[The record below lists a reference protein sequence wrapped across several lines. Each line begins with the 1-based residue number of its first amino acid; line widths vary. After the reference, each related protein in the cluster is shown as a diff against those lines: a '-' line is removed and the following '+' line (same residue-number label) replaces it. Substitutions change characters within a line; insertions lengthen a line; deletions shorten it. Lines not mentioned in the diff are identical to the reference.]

1 MPYAVN
7 RVAVIGSGTMGASIA
22 ALMSNVGL
30 PCLLLDI
37 VPTELTPSEASRGL
51 ALDDR
56 EVRNR
61 IVAEGLERCAR
72 ARPANFYVDDSVQ
85 RVSIGNLED
94 DFDKIGEADLII
106 EAVIERLD
114 VKRDLMARVD
124 GVRKPQSI
132 VTTNTS
138 GIPIHQIAEG
148 LSEGFQQHFLGT
160 HFFNP
165 PRYLKLLELI
175 PHTKNPPE
183 LLEFMRRF
191 CTRVL
196 GKGVVLC
203 KDTPN
208 FIANRL
214 LSITG
219 SEAMNYALDHGYTVE
234 EVDEMTGP
242 AIGRPKT
249 ATFRL
254 NDLVGIDVLAQV
266 SRNLYE
272 ATPNDPWREALKH
285 PKASVLIEALV
296 KRGWLGNKADQ
307 GFYKK
312 TMVDGER
319 QFWTLNLESLEY
331 EPPARPRF
339 ESINAGKRIGELAE
353 RLAILAYAEDRAGEY
368 LWFLLS
374 RLVVYAAGCLS
385 EISDDILS
393 IDAACRW
400 GFGWEL
406 GPFQIWDAIGLKRSV
421 DRLRGESVEIPA
433 WIEEMLAGGQHH
445 FYRYETGR
453 LPEYF
458 DLAMKGYIPLPV
470 DPDDISIADLK
481 VRSKEIQANDSAS
494 LLDMGNGV
502 LLFEFHSKANAMDDD
517 IYNMGL
523 LAIEEL
529 KKERW
534 VGLVIGNQG
543 KHYCAGANIFT
554 IAVAAQQGDFDLI
567 EAGLHKLQGLLQS
580 IRFSPKPVVAAPFGM
595 TLGGGCELVMAASR
609 VVAAAETYIGLVEM
623 GVGVIPA
630 GTGTKE
636 IVRRIVSPPMKT
648 PNAIVLPFLQQAFEQ
663 IGLAKVSSSAEQ
675 ARQMKILSER
685 DRIVINQ
692 DHLLSE
698 AKKMVLEL
706 APDYRPPLPE
716 PVYAAGRDALA
727 ALHVALFQLQDG
739 GFATEHDARVG
750 KALGFVLCGG
760 DLSAG
765 QWVSEEAMLSLE
777 RKAFLALCHEPKT
790 IERMWYM
797 LQNNKPLRN

>member
-339 ESINAGKRIGELAE
+339 ESISAGKRIGDLAE